1 MSSLR
6 KIESARANGARSH
19 GPVTAEGKQRSA
31 QNAMRHGLLARCV
44 VLDNEAR
51 EGFDALFELHLDRLQ
66 PADGV
71 EFGFIEEM
79 VSSYWRM
86 RRAWAIETRLLQKRL
101 DDQPGA
107 DELSRLAGAFENLAA
122 SQSIGLIHR
131 YETRLHCM
139 YQRALKNLL
148 LLRKAGMPNEP
159 NPISE
164 HPEGGPGEAPTGNP
178 QPPAPPEMPNEPN
191 PVSGQSGSGPDEL
204 PPPSPQSPEPPEMP
218 NEPNPISE
226 QCAEDPARRFVED
239 QGCLFFRPRLKRLHP
254 LARFVGHEPGEVKR
268 VRRQPRGRQRRQRGG
283 RAGDRL
289 HRNAALDGGPDQAIP
304 RIGNQRHAG
313 IRHQRDHRARPQ
325 PRRQFLAALRL
336 VVLVVTDGGRL
347 DSVVRQKHARPPRIL
362 AGDQAGLFQHPH
374 RAEGDVLQVPD
385 GRGDKIEQAGHSL
398 SMRGGAPNAQS
409 GGSV

>member
-131 YETRLHCM
+131 YDTRLNCM

-159 NPISE
+159 NPISG
-164 HPEGGPGEAPTGNP
+164 HSEGGPGEVPTGSP
-178 QPPAPPEMPNEPN
+178 QPPAPPEMPN
-191 PVSGQSGSGPDEL
+191 D
-204 PPPSPQSPEPPEMP
+204 
-218 NEPNPISE
+218 PNPISE
-226 QCAEDPARRFVED
+226 H
-239 QGCLFFRPRLKRLHP
+239 LH
-254 LARFVGHEPGEVKR
+254 
-268 VRRQPRGRQRRQRGG
+268 
-283 RAGDRL
+283 
-289 HRNAALDGGPDQAIP
+289 GGPGAQPAPSLMPQTFPNIGDAAELVGQTPISAKIIMNLYSSSHSSVCGAP
-304 RIGNQRHAG
+304 RSIRRRVDSNRQGFGGGAG
-313 IRHQRDHRARPQ
+313 
-325 PRRQFLAALRL
+325 L
-336 VVLVVTDGGRL
+336 VRW
-347 DSVVRQKHARPPRIL
+347 L
-362 AGDQAGLFQHPH
+362 AGC
-374 RAEGDVLQVPD
+374 RAAE
-385 GRGDKIEQAGHSL
+385 S
-398 SMRGGAPNAQS
+398 
-409 GGSV
+409 